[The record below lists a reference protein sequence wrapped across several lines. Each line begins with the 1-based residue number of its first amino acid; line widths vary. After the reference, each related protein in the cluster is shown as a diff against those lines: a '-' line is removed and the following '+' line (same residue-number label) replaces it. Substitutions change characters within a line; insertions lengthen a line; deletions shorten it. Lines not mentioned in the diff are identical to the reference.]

1 MGKNGDHTGEKAH
14 LEGEFKRLGDRIKA
28 LRISQGF
35 TSSETFANARNLS
48 RAQYAKYEQ
57 GRNLTYANLLKV
69 IRALHISIP
78 DFFGEGFD

>member
-14 LEGEFKRLGDRIKA
+14 LESEFKRLGDRIKA
-28 LRISQGF
+28 VRISQGF